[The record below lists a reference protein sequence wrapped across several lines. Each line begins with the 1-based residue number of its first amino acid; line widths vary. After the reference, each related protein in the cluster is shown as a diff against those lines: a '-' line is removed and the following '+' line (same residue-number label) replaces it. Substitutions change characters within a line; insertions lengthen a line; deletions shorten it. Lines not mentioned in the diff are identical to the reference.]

1 MKMEAGIVVVIC
13 RGLAAQLSRSV
24 RKARAIEDSVVAH
37 CKHTRHVCDV
47 QCGAMTLCKI
57 STKTGTL

>member
-37 CKHTRHVCDV
+37 CNPINTPVMCVMCNVVR
-47 QCGAMTLCKI
+47 
-57 STKTGTL
+57 